1 MIQATHKLTHRPV
14 AIKVFSKA
22 AMQPPLHCQKL
33 DINFRETLQEI
44 NSPATG
50 LTELVEIFEDDRYKY
65 LVTSLMKNGD
75 LQLLMQR
82 NTKVPYLTEEEILSQ
97 AKLIFSAL
105 ATIHSAGFLHN
116 NI

>member
-1 MIQATHKLTHRPV
+1 M
-14 AIKVFSKA
+14 
-22 AMQPPLHCQKL
+22 
-33 DINFRETLQEI
+33 
-44 NSPATG
+44 NSPSTG
-50 LTELVEIFEDDRYKY
+50 LTELVEIFDEDSYKY

-82 NTKVPYLTEEEILSQ
+82 NSKVPYLTEEEILWQ

-105 ATIHSAGFLHN
+105 DTIHSAGFLHN

>member
-1 MIQATHKLTHRPV
+1 M
-14 AIKVFSKA
+14 
-22 AMQPPLHCQKL
+22 
-33 DINFRETLQEI
+33 
-44 NSPATG
+44 NSPSTG
-50 LTELVEIFEDDRYKY
+50 LTELVEIFDEDSYKY

-82 NTKVPYLTEEEILSQ
+82 NSKVPYLTEEEILSQ

-105 ATIHSAGFLHN
+105 DTIHSAGFLHN

>member
-1 MIQATHKLTHRPV
+1 M
-14 AIKVFSKA
+14 
-22 AMQPPLHCQKL
+22 
-33 DINFRETLQEI
+33 
-44 NSPATG
+44 NSPGTG
-50 LTELVEIFEDDRYKY
+50 MTELVEIFDEDSYKY

-82 NTKVPYLTEEEILSQ
+82 NNKVPYLTEEEILSH

-105 ATIHSAGFLHN
+105 DTIHSAGFLHN